1 MAIVF
6 SIAKKLFALYM
17 FYVLTY
23 SVIYGSLSLIPIFIL
38 WVFVAWQIT
47 LLGAVMIKAIQYM
60 EVILDFKKEVK
71 RDDLLVCVCL
81 KNYI

>member
-1 MAIVF
+1 
-6 SIAKKLFALYM
+6 M

>member
-1 MAIVF
+1 
-6 SIAKKLFALYM
+6 M

-60 EVILDFKKEVK
+60 EVTLDFKKEVK